1 MLATVIIGLLP
12 ECTMARH
19 KTFAWRQMAQI
30 VFAEAL
36 ILALGS
42 GALLI
47 IALAFDADT
56 RSLVTFS
63 TR

>member
-1 MLATVIIGLLP
+1 
-12 ECTMARH
+12 MAQH
-19 KTFAWRQMAQI
+19 KALAWRQMSQIAQI
-30 VFAEAL
+30 VLAETV

-42 GALLI
+42 GAVLI

-56 RSLVTFS
+56 RALVTFS

>member
-1 MLATVIIGLLP
+1 
-12 ECTMARH
+12 MARRRA
-19 KTFAWRQMAQI
+19 FEWRQMTQIAQI
-30 VFAEAL
+30 VLAEL
-36 ILALGS
+36 VVLALGS

>member
-1 MLATVIIGLLP
+1 
-12 ECTMARH
+12 MARH
-19 KTFAWRQMAQI
+19 KSFEWRQATRLAQI
-30 VFAEAL
+30 VLAEAV

-47 IALAFDADT
+47 IGFAFDADT

-63 TR
+63 TP

>member
-1 MLATVIIGLLP
+1 
-12 ECTMARH
+12 MAWH

-30 VFAEAL
+30 VFAEAV